1 MTSKGDLRRQFRT
14 QNAAMANLESELSP
28 KVSRVVTGYLRSRE
42 RKGPVACFH
51 ATPGEPDLQSAILE
65 LEQEKVEVAF
75 PAIAGDGLHFYKVD
89 RVGQSADQWTEGPYG
104 LREPN
109 PKTAHQVPLSQIATV
124 LVPGLAFDRSGGR
137 LGRGKG
143 FYDRALEN
151 FKGTKVGVAFSQQ
164 LSQEEL
170 PMESHDIR
178 MDVIIT
184 ELGVHFTRE
193 RVL

>member
-1 MTSKGDLRRQFRT
+1 MSSKGELRRQFRT
-14 QNAAMANLESELSP
+14 TSAALANHEIDLSP
-28 KVSRVVTGYLRSRE
+28 KVSRVVSGYLRSRE
-42 RKGPVACFH
+42 TKGPVACFH
-51 ATPGEPDLQSAILE
+51 AIPGEPDLKTAILE
-65 LEQEKVEVAF
+65 LEQDGSEVAF
-75 PAIAGDGLHFYKVD
+75 PAIAGDGLHFYKVENIEKSTD
-89 RVGQSADQWTEGPYG
+89 HWTDGPYG

-109 PKTAHQVPLSQIATV
+109 PKLAHEVPLSQLDTV
-124 LVPGLAFDRSGGR
+124 LVPGLAFDRKGGR

-143 FYDRALEN
+143 FYDRALQN

-164 LSQEEL
+164 LSKEEL

>member
-14 QNAAMANLESELSP
+14 KNAAMANLESDLSP
-28 KVSRVVTGYLRSRE
+28 KVSRIVSGYLRSRE
-42 RKGPVACFH
+42 NKGPVGCFH
-51 ATPGEPDLQSAILE
+51 AIPGEPDLKSAILE
-65 LEQEKVEVAF
+65 LEQDRVDVAF
-75 PAIAGDGLHFYKVD
+75 PAIAGEALHFYKVE
-89 RVGQSADQWTEGPYG
+89 GQNQWTDGPYG

-109 PKTAHQVPLSQIATV
+109 PKLAHEVPLSQISTV
-124 LVPGLAFDRSGGR
+124 LVPGLAFDRKGGR

-143 FYDRALEN
+143 FYDRALQN

-164 LSQEEL
+164 LSQDEL